1 MNKLIKILTAVLVV
15 MFPVGLF
22 LMLAGDTWKQYLWT
36 TNIFLALQ
44 AAVTFI
50 YLMGASEKKSAG
62 IIAFTILILAFVIE
76 LVGVKT
82 GLPFGSYSYTKML
95 EPALFGVP
103 LAITLSW
110 FTIAVNAYLVARFF
124 VSGSKKIFILVV
136 SAVIILAIDFLLEP
150 FASSI
155 NGYWVWNTG
164 NIPVQNYISW
174 FVTGIVFAYL
184 LDRFILW
191 NRNIFLNMNFIAIP
205 AVILLINVLQFAAV
219 NIYFGYII
227 ITLIGLAMLA
237 ASVLFGFK
245 IRTNES

>member
-1 MNKLIKILTAVLVV
+1 VNKLIKILTAVLVV

-22 LMLAGDTWKQYLWT
+22 LMLSGDTWKQYLWT

-44 AAVTFI
+44 AIVTFI
-50 YLMGASEKKSAG
+50 YLMGAAKKKSAG
-62 IIAFTILILAFVIE
+62 IIAFAILILAFVIE

-82 GLPFGSYSYTKML
+82 GLPFGSYSYTKTL

-110 FTIAVNAYLVARFF
+110 FTIAVNAYLVTRFF
-124 VSGSKKIFILVV
+124 LSGSKKIFILVV

-155 NGYWVWNTG
+155 NGYWVWGTG
-164 NIPVQNYISW
+164 KIPVQNYISW
-174 FVTGIVFAYL
+174 FVTGFIFAYL

-191 NRNIFLNMNFIAIP
+191 NRNIFLNLNFIAIP

-237 ASVLFGFK
+237 ASILFGFK
-245 IRTNES
+245 IRTDES